1 MVMSTITYPDLFTC
15 SSSYSHIFLEKS
27 VERRLQKLLDEHD
40 TPFTRKKKRTI
51 ESSNSL
57 KKEAIY
63 EAYIYEMKVRWQFK
77 RLLMFWRLHKLN
89 SKAES
94 VIDLITLQEITKP
107 VYIYDKG
114 RRYAFEAKTLSQSIS
129 SSLLYQSGSFPH
141 PLEPKNIYTN
151 KIFTYSQLVS
161 VYNQLQTYGFMPWTF
176 NLYRESDFRIQ
187 RFLSLNYRI
196 LTLKAIKYQLDKT
209 DTEDS
214 IEMVINFIETVSDTI
229 GFELTDRKRDV
240 ITAALE
246 VIPEHP
252 IIAGL
257 RCLTYADLE
266 SDILTNSS
274 SPFITVAASRLL
286 EQWLVLSF
294 DTKVSL
300 KLENT

>member
-1 MVMSTITYPDLFTC
+1 MVETVTYPDLFTC

-27 VERRLQKLLDEHD
+27 IEKRLQKLLDEYD
-40 TPFTRKKKRTI
+40 KPFTRKKKRTI
-51 ESSNSL
+51 EPNNSL
-57 KKEAIY
+57 KKESIY

-77 RLLMFWRLHKLN
+77 RLLMLWRLHKLN
-89 SKAES
+89 SKAEP
-94 VIDLITLQEITKP
+94 VIDLVTLQEVVKP
-107 VYIYDKG
+107 VYIYEKG

-151 KIFTYSQLVS
+151 KLFTYSQLVS
-161 VYNQLQTYGFMPWTF
+161 IYNQLQAYGFMSWAF
-176 NLYRESDFRIQ
+176 GLYRESDFRIQ
-187 RFLSLNYRI
+187 RFVSLNFRI

-209 DTEDS
+209 DSEDS
-214 IEMVINFIETVSDTI
+214 IEMVINFIETISDII

-240 ITAALE
+240 FTAALE

-252 IIAGL
+252 IVAGL

-266 SDILTNSS
+266 NDILTNST
-274 SPFITVAASRLL
+274 SPFIAVAASRLL
-286 EQWLVLSF
+286 DQWLTLSF
-294 DTKVSL
+294 ETKVMM